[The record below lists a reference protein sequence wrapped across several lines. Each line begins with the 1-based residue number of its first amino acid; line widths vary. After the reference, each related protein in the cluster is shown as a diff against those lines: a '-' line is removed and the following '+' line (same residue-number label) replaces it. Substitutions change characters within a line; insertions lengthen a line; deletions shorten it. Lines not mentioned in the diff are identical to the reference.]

1 MERSSP
7 PPPKPS
13 LGTAIALIV
22 VGLVIFVPSGLCTG
36 FLVLAPLVASLS
48 NPRAASESSMA
59 AVALF
64 VGGPFVIGGGVLLWV
79 GFKNLL
85 TYFRKSRAPD
95 QF

>member
-36 FLVLAPLVASLS
+36 LFALWQSGTGSNFSINFVPLLI
-48 NPRAASESSMA
+48 
-59 AVALF
+59 
-64 VGGPFVIGGGVLLWV
+64 GGPFVVGGGVLLWI

-85 TYFRKSRAPD
+85 TYFRKSRTPD